1 MPMTAER
8 STRRRAL
15 VALLV
20 LAPVPSLGVVA
31 AMVVAP
37 GPLGH
42 GLFLAAKLWL
52 LAFPAA
58 WYVLVERG
66 RPSWSPPRRGG
77 LAAGLLSGIAMAAV
91 IAAAALAAGVRT
103 LDATALRAAA
113 AAMGLGTPA
122 AYLAGAAAWTL
133 ANSLVE
139 EYVWRWFV
147 LTQCER
153 LAGATAA
160 VVLSSAFFTA
170 HHVLALSRYLTPGL
184 TLLASAGVFAG
195 GVVWA
200 GLYLRYRS
208 IWPGWLSHVLADVAV
223 FALGWLLLFG

>member
-1 MPMTAER
+1 MSFGIR
-8 STRRRAL
+8 DRQRAL
-15 VALLV
+15 CALAL

-42 GLFLAAKLWL
+42 GLFLTAKLWL
-52 LAFPAA
+52 LVFPTL
-58 WYVLVERG
+58 WHLLVEKG

-77 LAAGLLSGIAMAAV
+77 LLTGLLSGIAVAAV
-91 IAAAALAAGVRT
+91 IAAAALAAGVHT
-103 LDATALRAAA
+103 LDASDLRAAV

-153 LAGATAA
+153 LAGAPAA
-160 VVLSSAFFTA
+160 VVLSAGFFTA
-170 HHVLALSRYLTPGL
+170 HHVLALSRYLPPGL
-184 TLLASAGVFAG
+184 TLLASAGVFVG

-208 IWPGWLSHVLADVAV
+208 IWPGWISHVLADVAV
-223 FALGWLLLFG
+223 FALGWRLLFL

>member
-1 MPMTAER
+1 MSFGIR
-8 STRRRAL
+8 DRWRAL
-15 VALLV
+15 WALVL

-52 LAFPAA
+52 LAFPAV
-58 WYVLVERG
+58 WHLVVERG
-66 RPSWSPPRRGG
+66 RPSWSPPRQGG
-77 LAAGLLSGIAMAAV
+77 LAAGLLSGIALAAV

-103 LDATALRAAA
+103 LDATAMRAAA

-147 LTQCER
+147 LAQCER
-153 LAGATAA
+153 LAGAPAA
-160 VVLSSAFFTA
+160 VVLSSALFTA
-170 HHVLALSRYLTPGL
+170 HHVLALSRYLSPGL

-223 FALGWLLLFG
+223 FALGWRLLFN